1 MKIKQVATIS
11 CGQDGAIWDN
21 YLFRFEKNGNA
32 HVYDLSGIGS
42 ETATPLPQIAAFR
55 LDRADEIVPHS
66 NAVMFGT
73 EYYAPG
79 DEFPLLYSNIYN
91 NYAKSKDRLTGVC
104 CVYRLQR
111 EGLTFSTTL
120 VQLIEVGFTEDSHY
134 WRSNPN
140 KADVR
145 PYGNFTI
152 DRESGTYYA
161 FTMRDSRNTT
171 RYFAFD
177 LPKLTEG
184 DPDETYGVK
193 KVTLTASRI
202 KDYFDCDYHHY
213 IQGACCHGGKIYS
226 AEGFTND
233 PVQVPALRIVNP
245 KTRRQELYFQFPD
258 AGMSAEPEF
267 IDFRGETC
275 FYADEP
281 GNLYI
286 LEF

>member
-111 EGLTFSTTL
+111 EGLTFSTTC
-120 VQLIEVGFTEDSHY
+120 SSSRY
-134 WRSNPN
+134 S
-140 KADVR
+140 K
-145 PYGNFTI
+145 
-152 DRESGTYYA
+152 SGK
-161 FTMRDSRNTT
+161 S
-171 RYFAFD
+171 
-177 LPKLTEG
+177 
-184 DPDETYGVK
+184 
-193 KVTLTASRI
+193 VTQKR
-202 KDYFDCDYHHY
+202 
-213 IQGACCHGGKIYS
+213 
-226 AEGFTND
+226 
-233 PVQVPALRIVNP
+233 
-245 KTRRQELYFQFPD
+245 LYLSGSIMP
-258 AGMSAEPEF
+258 
-267 IDFRGETC
+267 
-275 FYADEP
+275 
-281 GNLYI
+281 
-286 LEF
+286 